1 MAGEGLLEPRRE
13 IRVCGAVRPD
23 VEMPWWATRS
33 VRARLR
39 GGVLRG
45 LQQRV
50 RMRSSRLAALDGA
63 GAEHGDCR
71 YFRLNGQCLQCS
83 PQAVKIVQNT
93 NLLFTVSMT
102 IAMVL
107 LPTEFLAV
115 W

>member
-1 MAGEGLLEPRRE
+1 M
-13 IRVCGAVRPD
+13 
-23 VEMPWWATRS
+23 
-33 VRARLR
+33 LR
-39 GGVLRG
+39 CLGGQLSQCSPG
-45 LQQRV
+45 YEAAYCAEC
-50 RMRSSRLAALDGA
+50 SKGYAYTSRLAALDGA

-107 LPTEFLAV
+107 FPTEVLAV